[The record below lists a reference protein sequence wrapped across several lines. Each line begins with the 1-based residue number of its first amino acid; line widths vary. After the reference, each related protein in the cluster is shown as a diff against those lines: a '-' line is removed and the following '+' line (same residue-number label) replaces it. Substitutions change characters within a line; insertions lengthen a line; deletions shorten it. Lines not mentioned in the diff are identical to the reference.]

1 MTRMRSKRTSVRRT
15 SVPRVAKGF
24 SGLLAKLSAASTQL
38 SKSRR
43 RR

>member
-1 MTRMRSKRTSVRRT
+1 MTRTRKRTSVRRT

-24 SGLLAKLSAASTQL
+24 SGLLTKLSSASARL
-38 SKSRR
+38 DKVRR